1 MLGTRKAKYIH
12 ERFWTDLSY
21 QLKGGLAKERYL
33 QAQSRLWAGDMTPIL
48 RAGTN
53 PAEDL
58 SSSPRTCVKWLP
70 TSCNS
75 SSTGSNILFCLCW
88 VLNACLET
96 HKNTHVQAITN
107 KSLKTEQTKMCKES
121 DNWNWGLLNWDL
133 ATKKC
138 FIEENCCILLSHGI
152 VCHSA
157 LLSIMDC
164 ISLDYEPNKLSSSF
178 KLLLCE
184 ILGYYNEKDNSY
196 TCQSEKWYL
205 EVCSKLKTCAG
216 CSSSLASSLQGRC
229 LS

>member
-133 ATKKC
+133 ATKKM
-138 FIEENCCILLSHGI
+138 LHRR
-152 VCHSA
+152 
-157 LLSIMDC
+157 
-164 ISLDYEPNKLSSSF
+164 
-178 KLLLCE
+178 KLLHTPVTWDCVPFCPPLHNGLYL
-184 ILGYYNEKDNSY
+184 LGLWAK
-196 TCQSEKWYL
+196 
-205 EVCSKLKTCAG
+205 
-216 CSSSLASSLQGRC
+216 
-229 LS
+229 